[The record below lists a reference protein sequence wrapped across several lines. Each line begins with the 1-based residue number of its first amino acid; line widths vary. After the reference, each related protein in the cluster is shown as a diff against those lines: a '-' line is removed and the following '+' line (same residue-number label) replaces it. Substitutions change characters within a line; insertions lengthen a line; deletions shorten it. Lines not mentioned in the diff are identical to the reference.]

1 MSVVLTDS
9 RDDVFRFLETGTVSP
24 AQVVEFMRTSSAPA
38 LKVAM
43 DEEHRNQRIRRVM
56 DELDELVGLNKVKK
70 TVQEIYAF
78 VEVQRL
84 RRDAQLLSEPQV
96 LHMVFRG
103 NPGCVSVTCAEA
115 RSSLLP
121 ALDL

>member
-1 MSVVLTDS
+1 MLHWGCRDGMSMVLTDS

-38 LKVAM
+38 LKLAM

-84 RRDAQLLSEPQV
+84 RREAQLLSEPQV

-103 NPGCVSVTCAEA
+103 NPDCVSVI
-115 RSSLLP
+115 
-121 ALDL
+121 